1 MPAMPK
7 AAPYRLRWDLLQG
20 TYIFHDTRSQQVLS
34 VAPDSQSWFDWLASI
49 PSFTFSGQRGQLT
62 ARQEIRSGG
71 TYWYA
76 YRRVGRKMTKRYLGR
91 TTELS
96 SARLEVVAAQLADVA
111 LHIGSAALTPTVVLV
126 APLSSPLVAPEASSP
141 FPYSLLDR
149 RRLASKLHLPHL
161 RPRLVHR
168 THLIERL
175 QQGTEV
181 PLILLSAP
189 AGSGKTTLL
198 AQWLSQS
205 GRDAAWLSLEPEDNE
220 PMRFLSS
227 VIAALQTLDP
237 HLGSSAL
244 AMLHSTPSA
253 PLPLAEV
260 VFAQLALDLRER
272 APRDLILVL
281 DDYHVITTAALQ
293 GAVAALLAYA
303 PPNLH
308 LVIATRVDPALPL
321 ARLRARGQLYEVRA
335 AHLQFSFEETHT
347 FLQTVMGLDLS
358 ASDRAV
364 LQERTEG
371 WIAGLQLAALSL
383 QGRSDV
389 QHFLAD
395 FTGSHRHIVDY
406 LVEEVLTRQSETVQ
420 TFLLHTAILDRL
432 TGSLCDAV
440 TGGTNSDVLL
450 EQLEHANLFLVP
462 LDEQRQ
468 WYRYHHLFAEVL
480 RARLLRE
487 VERVGLAALYTRASV
502 WYEQNGMQA
511 EAVEA
516 ALSARDFERVERL
529 IDEPLATSMILSLQ
543 VGTLIRWLECFPHEQ
558 LFTNAF
564 LCLMYAMSLFFGS
577 ETPHTYESP
586 LAVAERLFQA
596 EGDHKGLGQISMLR
610 AIAASVRGDGEQA
623 IKYGTEV
630 FQMLPEEALLERS
643 TATSALAEG
652 YRLNGE
658 VGAARGV
665 LANARLLRE
674 QAGNIPSIL
683 GDTIALGDLL
693 IMQGKLREANDVYAP
708 VLEAAGEWQYFAVQ
722 ALIGLGNIA
731 RERNELD
738 TAEECVR
745 QAIAIASKTRDKVLL
760 ARASLVRARVI
771 QAREDVKCTSDAWIS
786 TLMLAQECGY
796 TGLVEQAQAYQVRGW
811 LQQGQMDEV
820 IRWLQVC
827 PLAADAPASY
837 PQEVLALTLVRVLM
851 AQGEIGEALRM
862 LERWRQH
869 ARTQERT
876 GSEIEMLV
884 LFALAYQTQGK
895 AEQAVQLLQQALLLA
910 SSEGYVRVFVD
921 EGLPI
926 AALLHM
932 VLSRWKGKSGADQVY
947 RLLIILEAEPSADA
961 SFASV
966 TYHHELPR
974 GPLTDRERKVLR
986 LLSAGHSNAE
996 IAAELVVSINTIRTQ
1011 ARSIYH
1017 KLNVKNRH
1025 EAVAQARHWRL
1036 L

>member
-1 MPAMPK
+1 MPK

-20 TYIFHDTRSQQVLS
+20 TYTFHDTRSQRVLS
-34 VAPDSQSWFDWLASI
+34 VAPDSHAWFDWLARI
-49 PSFTFSGQRGQLT
+49 PSFTFSGQHGQLT
-62 ARQEIRSGG
+62 IRQEIRSGG

-76 YRRVGRKMTKRYLGR
+76 YRRVGGKMAKRYLGR
-91 TTELS
+91 TTELT
-96 SARLEVVAAQLADVA
+96 SARLEEVAAQLAEAA
-111 LHIGSAALTPTVVLV
+111 LRIGSAALTPEASLV
-126 APLSSPLVAPEASSP
+126 APLPGPLAAPEASSP
-141 FPYSLLDR
+141 LPHGLLD

-175 QQGTEV
+175 QQGMEV
-181 PLILLSAP
+181 PLTLLSAP
-189 AGSGKTTLL
+189 AGCGKTTLL

-205 GRDAAWLSLEPEDNE
+205 GREAAWLSLEPEDNE

-244 AMLHSTPSA
+244 AMLHSTPPA
-253 PLPLAEV
+253 PLPPPEV
-260 VFAQLALDLRER
+260 VFAQLAADLRER
-272 APRDLILVL
+272 AHRDLILVL

-293 GAVAALLAYA
+293 DAVAALLAYA
-303 PPNLH
+303 PPHLH

-335 AHLQFSFEETHT
+335 AHLQFSAEEAHT

-358 ASDRAV
+358 AEERAV

-406 LVEEVLTRQSETVQ
+406 LVEEVLARQPEAVQ
-420 TFLLHTAILDRL
+420 AFLLHTAILDRL
-432 TGSLCDAV
+432 TGPLCDAV

-450 EQLEHANLFLVP
+450 EQLERANLFLVP
-462 LDEQRQ
+462 LDERRQ

-480 RARLLRE
+480 RVRVPRE
-487 VERVGLAALYTRASV
+487 VGIAGLAALYTRASA

-516 ALSARDFERVERL
+516 ALSARDFERAARL
-529 IDEPLATSMILSLQ
+529 IDEPLATSMIMSLQ
-543 VGTLIRWLECFPHEQ
+543 VATLIRWLECFPHEQ

-564 LCLMYAMSLFFGS
+564 LCLVYAMSLFGS
-577 ETPHTYESP
+577 ETPPTYEGP

-596 EGDHKGLGQISMLR
+596 EENHKGLGQAYMLR
-610 AIAASVRGDGEQA
+610 AIAASVRGEGVQA
-623 IKYGTEV
+623 IKYGAQV
-630 FQMLPEEALLERS
+630 FQLSPEDALLERS

-658 VGAARGV
+658 VGAARRV
-665 LANARLLRE
+665 LAEARLLRE

-693 IMQGKLREANDVYAP
+693 IMQGKLREATDVYAP
-708 VLEAAGEWQYFAVQ
+708 VLEAAGEWQYFAIQ

-738 TAEECVR
+738 TAEEDLR
-745 QAIAIASKTRDKVLL
+745 QAIAIARKTRDKVLL

-771 QAREDVKCTSDAWIS
+771 QAREDAKRTRETWAS

-796 TGLVEQAQAYQVRGW
+796 TGLVEQAQAYQVHGW
-811 LQQGQMDEV
+811 LQQGRMDEV
-820 IRWLQVC
+820 IRWQQAC
-827 PLAADAPASY
+827 PIAADAPASY

-851 AQGEIGEALRM
+851 AQGETGEALRL
-862 LERWRQH
+862 LERWRRH

-884 LFALAYQTQGK
+884 LSALAYQTQGK

-910 SSEGYVRVFVD
+910 SPEGYVRVFVD

-926 AALLHM
+926 AVLLHM
-932 VLSRWKGKSGADQVY
+932 VLSRWKGKSGADEVH
-947 RLLIILEAEPSADA
+947 RLLVVLEAEPGADESLTPVA
-961 SFASV
+961 S
-966 TYHHELPR
+966 HREPPR
-974 GPLTDRERKVLR
+974 EPLTDRERKVLR
-986 LLSAGHSNAE
+986 LLSAGLSNAE

-1025 EAVAQARHWRL
+1025 EAVALARHWRL